1 MIDPPLALLIK
12 NDSFSAHS
20 FQHDTI
26 AYVYVV
32 LLCSFYVS
40 FLYEAERIVYHCIDT
55 EDASKVLNGY

>member
-40 FLYEAERIVYHCIDT
+40 CLNEAERSAYHIDT